1 MNGKTTKIL
10 EYDKITGMMKEQA
23 GSEMTKSVISE
34 LMPFDDIR
42 DVEYGLD
49 ETTEAV
55 ELITLKGPLPLGNF
69 YDIRDLISLAVK
81 GGSLNMGQ
89 LLGVHYDLSTAR
101 SVCAFMKGDDV
112 PELPLLRS
120 LTEVIAEFPDL
131 EEDIDRCIVSEDEMS
146 DNASSELRQIRRSI
160 KRQEEAIK
168 AKLTHIVNSEHNRTK
183 LQDQLVTMRDGRYVI
198 PVKSEYRSLFPGMV
212 HDQSQTGATLFIEP
226 QSVVDMNNELREL
239 GIAEKKEI
247 DRILAELSGRVAEHH
262 EELLNDLELLTQLDF
277 IMAKGKLSCMMDGER
292 PEISASGM
300 IDLRK
305 ARHPL
310 IDKKKVVPIDVRA
323 GGEFTSL
330 IITGPNTGGKTVTL
344 KTVGLLC
351 MMAQSGLH
359 IPASGGSVIPVFR
372 EIYADIG
379 DEQSIEQSLSTFSS
393 HMKNIVGIVDA
404 AAPGVLAL
412 LDELGAGTDPAEGA
426 ALAISVLEE
435 LRRKGATVLAT
446 THYTELKKY
455 ALTTDG
461 VQNASMEF
469 DVETLSPTFKLSI
482 GLPGKSNAF
491 EIAGKLGLPGGM
503 IDRARELMDSGEM
516 EFEDVIAS
524 IDKDRKAAEEERD
537 EAVRLNILMK
547 KQQEEW
553 DRKQKALEK
562 KREETLNDAKRE
574 AREIIAEAK
583 QVSRE
588 VQEDLRELSKIES
601 LGERNRRFDED
612 RKKIKDA
619 AGKYREKFIKE
630 VNDNPVSVDDIKVG
644 DRVKVLSLNE
654 NGVITALPDR
664 KGKIAVQVG
673 PLKIRADADDLKL
686 ILEGRDAVQRRISKP
701 QYGGM
706 YKNKAQTVKRE
717 IDVRG
722 QNLDEA
728 TANVEKYMD
737 DVMMSGAEKVTII
750 HGRGSGVLKDGL
762 RRVLK
767 RNKNVENIR
776 PGGYNEGGDGVTV
789 VTMKK

>member
-89 LLGVHYDLSTAR
+89 LLRVHYDLSTAR

>member
-89 LLGVHYDLSTAR
+89 LLRVHYDLSTAR

-198 PVKSEYRSLFPGMV
+198 RVKSEYRSLFPGMV

-310 IDKKKVVPIDVRA
+310 IDK
-323 GGEFTSL
+323 
-330 IITGPNTGGKTVTL
+330 
-344 KTVGLLC
+344 
-351 MMAQSGLH
+351 
-359 IPASGGSVIPVFR
+359 
-372 EIYADIG
+372 
-379 DEQSIEQSLSTFSS
+379 
-393 HMKNIVGIVDA
+393 
-404 AAPGVLAL
+404 
-412 LDELGAGTDPAEGA
+412 
-426 ALAISVLEE
+426 
-435 LRRKGATVLAT
+435 
-446 THYTELKKY
+446 
-455 ALTTDG
+455 
-461 VQNASMEF
+461 
-469 DVETLSPTFKLSI
+469 
-482 GLPGKSNAF
+482 
-491 EIAGKLGLPGGM
+491 
-503 IDRARELMDSGEM
+503 
-516 EFEDVIAS
+516 
-524 IDKDRKAAEEERD
+524 
-537 EAVRLNILMK
+537 
-547 KQQEEW
+547 
-553 DRKQKALEK
+553 
-562 KREETLNDAKRE
+562 
-574 AREIIAEAK
+574 
-583 QVSRE
+583 
-588 VQEDLRELSKIES
+588 
-601 LGERNRRFDED
+601 
-612 RKKIKDA
+612 
-619 AGKYREKFIKE
+619 
-630 VNDNPVSVDDIKVG
+630 
-644 DRVKVLSLNE
+644 
-654 NGVITALPDR
+654 
-664 KGKIAVQVG
+664 
-673 PLKIRADADDLKL
+673 
-686 ILEGRDAVQRRISKP
+686 
-701 QYGGM
+701 
-706 YKNKAQTVKRE
+706 
-717 IDVRG
+717 
-722 QNLDEA
+722 
-728 TANVEKYMD
+728 
-737 DVMMSGAEKVTII
+737 
-750 HGRGSGVLKDGL
+750 
-762 RRVLK
+762 
-767 RNKNVENIR
+767 
-776 PGGYNEGGDGVTV
+776 
-789 VTMKK
+789 

>member
-1 MNGKTTKIL
+1 MNGKTIKIL
-10 EYDKITGMMKEQA
+10 EYDKIRDMMKEQA
-23 GSEMTKSVISE
+23 GSEMTKNVISE

-42 DVEYGLD
+42 DVRYGLD

-55 ELITLKGPLPLGNF
+55 RLITFKGPLPLGNF
-69 YDIRDLISLAVK
+69 YDIRDLISLTVK
-81 GGSLNMGQ
+81 GGSLSMSQ
-89 LLGVHYDLSTAR
+89 LLRVLYDLSVAR
-101 SVCAFMKGDDV
+101 SVSAFMRSEDV
-112 PELPLLRS
+112 PDLPLLRS
-120 LTEVIAEFPDL
+120 LTDVLAVFRDL
-131 EEDIDRCIVSEDEMS
+131 EDDIDRCIVSEDEMS
-146 DNASSELRQIRRSI
+146 DNASAELRQIRRSI

-168 AKLTHIVNSEHNRTK
+168 AKLSHIVNSEHNRTK

-198 PVKSEYRSLFPGMV
+198 PVKSEYKSQFPGMV

-239 GIAEKKEI
+239 GIAEKKEM
-247 DRILAELSGRVAEHH
+247 DRILAELSARVAEHH
-262 EELLNDLELLTQLDF
+262 EELENNLELLTQLDF
-277 IMAKGKLSCMMDGER
+277 IMAKGKLSAMMEGER
-292 PEISASGM
+292 PEISEDGI
-300 IDLRK
+300 IDLKK

-310 IDKKKVVPIDVRA
+310 IDPKKVVPIDVRA
-323 GGEFTSL
+323 GGEYTSL

-359 IPASGGSVIPVFR
+359 IPASGGSSVPVFR
-372 EIYADIG
+372 EIFADIG

-393 HMKNIVGIVDA
+393 HMKNIVGIVDEA
-404 AAPGVLAL
+404 MPGVLAL

-426 ALAISVLEE
+426 ALGISVLET
-435 LRRKGATVLAT
+435 LKKKGATVLAT

-491 EIAGKLGLPGGM
+491 EISGKLGLPEEIIG
-503 IDRARELMDSGEM
+503 RARELMDSGEM

-524 IDKDRKAAEEERD
+524 IDEDRRAAEDERD
-537 EAVRLNILMK
+537 EAIRLNILMK
-547 KQQEEW
+547 KQKEEW
-553 DRKQKALEK
+553 DKKQKALEK
-562 KREETLNDAKRE
+562 QRDEMLNEAKRE
-574 AREIIAEAK
+574 ARGIIAEAK
-583 QVSRE
+583 QVSKE
-588 VQEDLRELSKIES
+588 VQEDLRELSKVES

-619 AGKYREKFIKE
+619 AGRYREKFIKE

-644 DRVKVLSLNE
+644 DRVKVMSLNE
-654 NGVITALPDR
+654 NGVITALPDSR
-664 KGKIAVQVG
+664 GKITVQVG
-673 PLKIRADADDLKL
+673 SLKIRADADDLKL
-686 ILEGRDAVQRRISKP
+686 ILEGRDAVQRRVSKS
-701 QYGGM
+701 QYGNM
-706 YKNKAQTVKRE
+706 YRKKAQTVKRE
-717 IDVRG
+717 LDVRG

-750 HGRGSGVLKDGL
+750 HGRGEGVLKEGL
-762 RRVLK
+762 RKVLK

-789 VTMKK
+789 VTMKR